1 MQWLRIHIIWCGS
14 ALERSGSGW
23 ILLIFML
30 KLDEQFRDKKIL
42 IISFFQQFRFG
53 FWEQKKILVFFGL
66 YLAPR
71 IRIRGSAYLCGSGSG
86 SRTPK
91 WYHRIGLFLWFP
103 FIFQNLKSSVITW
116 KPWNNCRQ
124 CLGSGFG
131 SVGSARFWLP
141 GSGSAKICG
150 SKDPDPR
157 GKISTKNCKKKILLN
172 YWKKRYRD
180 I

>member
-1 MQWLRIHIIWCGS
+1 
-14 ALERSGSGW
+14 
-23 ILLIFML
+23 ML

-71 IRIRGSAYLCGSGSG
+71 IRICGSAYFCESESG

-124 CLGSGFG
+124 CLGS
-131 SVGSARFWLP
+131 VGSGRFWLP

-150 SKDPDPR
+150 SSDPDPR
-157 GKISTKNCKKKILLN
+157 GKISTKKLKKIFFYSETPIRN
-172 YWKKRYRD
+172 FKKREIIKISSFLNSSSFR
-180 I
+180 IKICENKQTKN